1 MVAIGSIS
9 GSWNPGRGIV
19 TEWTAS
25 PYSRELA
32 ALAPDDPLPPTFQQ
46 GQHLRSAHSARK
58 LQRRTPRLILTS
70 WNVAGWCDIAAM
82 TGAINAHLRRRPL
95 RWRSCLLLRPCFPS
109 PSRPHPQRPRGCPP
123 RNASNRSGR
132 HPRSR
137 SSIRR
142 SRWQAIGT
150 RCACGSRTGAEG
162 WAMCAS
168 I

>member
-70 WNVAGWCDIAAM
+70 WNVAGWCDIYSVAKPC
-82 TGAINAHLRRRPL
+82 TCFNKDRKI
-95 RWRSCLLLRPCFPS
+95 SKILLKRV
-109 PSRPHPQRPRGCPP
+109 
-123 RNASNRSGR
+123 
-132 HPRSR
+132 
-137 SSIRR
+137 
-142 SRWQAIGT
+142 
-150 RCACGSRTGAEG
+150 
-162 WAMCAS
+162 
-168 I
+168 